1 MDLNLD
7 KEIDLFGGSYDD
19 DAIVKM
25 ILNQNTPEK
34 AMFKLNQEIDKYNFH
49 LNQFGYTPDDLQR
62 MKRMRRAYNT
72 IQNQL

>member
-25 ILNQNTPEK
+25 ILTENTPQK
-34 AMFKLNQEIDKYNFH
+34 AMFKLNQEIDKYNFY
-49 LNQFGYTPDDLQR
+49 LNQFGYTPNDLQR

-72 IQNQL
+72 IQHEL